1 MDFPFAKYLLLTL
14 LFIFAYVALYT
25 EKIEVYGF
33 GSSFAL
39 QTLFTIMVFMDILK
53 DPFKTY
59 AVISIPSI
67 PNTLVKIPDLKITF
81 YWIILIG
88 TALQFIA
95 STIMMV
101 IASNIYKRYG
111 EIRISR
117 DNRQIFDRYKWMYI
131 LVNFLLLVLLFG
143 YFNYNQG
150 YSPNFKL
157 ILLFC
162 IISSLLLGSIELY
175 YANKLSNILGKT
187 VDG

>member
-14 LFIFAYVALYT
+14 LFIFAYMALYT

-59 AVISIPSI
+59 PVISIPSI
-67 PNTLVKIPDLKITF
+67 PNTLIKIPDLKITF

-101 IASNIYKRYG
+101 IASNIY
-111 EIRISR
+111 ICC
-117 DNRQIFDRYKWMYI
+117 
-131 LVNFLLLVLLFG
+131 LLL
-143 YFNYNQG
+143 
-150 YSPNFKL
+150 
-157 ILLFC
+157 
-162 IISSLLLGSIELY
+162 IS
-175 YANKLSNILGKT
+175 
-187 VDG
+187 